1 MKSRDGFEE
10 VNRELREGAWLE
22 DAVSR
27 RAMLKALGLTAAGVA
42 AGLAPTM
49 PSLAHAQAAKRGGQ
63 IKIGIFQNI
72 DTLTPAACGSG
83 TACTTPPV
91 VLPFMRPRSVS
102 IAEPMGPLCSLSAR
116 SCGAVMLGFRV
127 RTWMLYL
134 RARFCRSLIWS

>member
-10 VNRELREGAWLE
+10 VNRELREGAWLG

-49 PSLAHAQAAKRGGQ
+49 PSLAHAQAVKRGGQ

-72 DTLTPAACGSG
+72 DTL
-83 TACTTPPV
+83 
-91 VLPFMRPRSVS
+91 
-102 IAEPMGPLCSLSAR
+102 
-116 SCGAVMLGFRV
+116 
-127 RTWMLYL
+127 
-134 RARFCRSLIWS
+134 